1 MKFLCITLLFF
12 LIACKTSSRIH
23 LAGETWLL
31 YELNGT
37 PVDTHSIMQNKPM
50 IAFVV
55 NENKFNGNT
64 GCNRMGGHY
73 ELKEGNRIRFYNVIT
88 TKMAC
93 LNSTDLENRFLE
105 VINIADSY
113 NLNGNTLMLNKARMA
128 PLARFKRM

>member
-1 MKFLCITLLFF
+1 MKFLWITLLFF
-12 LIACKTSSRIH
+12 IACKTSSKIH
-23 LAGETWLL
+23 LAGGTWLL

-37 PVDTHSIMQNKPM
+37 PVDTDSIMQNKPM

-55 NENKFNGNT
+55 NENKFNGYT

-93 LNSTDLENRFLE
+93 LNSMDLENRFLE
-105 VINIADSY
+105 VINIADNY
-113 NLNGNTLMLNKARMA
+113 NLNGN
-128 PLARFKRM
+128 